1 MTKKTNCDTGS
12 TWCDVRDMAT
22 ANGLTLRHYN
32 QKGEYP
38 RTFELVPRW
47 TPKGEIP
54 IIGNLSVP
62 DITGNTT
69 LKGGKTLKQIIL
81 ENAIRSSR

>member
-1 MTKKTNCDTGS
+1 MTIKTNCDTGS
-12 TWCDVRDMAT
+12 TWCDMRDMAT
-22 ANGLTLRHYN
+22 ANGLTLRHHN

-62 DITGNTT
+62 DITGNVT
-69 LKGGKTLKQIIL
+69 LKDGMTLTQLIL
-81 ENAIRSSR
+81 KNTIHSSK

>member
-1 MTKKTNCDTGS
+1 MTNKASYQTGS
-12 TWCDVRDMAT
+12 TWLEMRDMAT
-22 ANGLTLRHYN
+22 ANGLTLRHHN

-62 DITGNTT
+62 DITGNVT
-69 LKGGKTLKQIIL
+69 LKNGKTLRQIIHA
-81 ENAIRSSR
+81 NAIRSSR